1 MSRSTASSASQSTV
15 KGGFWKPDVLL
26 AASAALMALTL
37 YMVYFWV
44 PTDANLGVS
53 QRIFYFHVPLAMIGI
68 GALLPV
74 AIGSVMYLAKRQQCW
89 DWFGYSCAEAGL
101 LFATLGLVTGS
112 IWAKPV
118 WGQWWTW
125 DPKLTL
131 TAIIWFIYVAYMMV
145 RAYSPP
151 GSQQARFASVVAII
165 GVIASTLNYLA
176 TSLWRTA
183 HPETNIGPLAQEADA
198 IASSAIN
205 LTLMAALVTFV
216 VLFAAVVAQRYS
228 MKTSEAFVD
237 EMYRRVSR

>member
-1 MSRSTASSASQSTV
+1 MNQEAVSTASRLANGSR
-15 KGGFWKPDVLL
+15 FWTPDLLL
-26 AASAALMALTL
+26 AAGAGLMALTL
-37 YMVYFWV
+37 YMVFFWV
-44 PTDANLGVS
+44 PTDLNLGVS
-53 QRIFYFHVPLAMIGI
+53 QRIFYFHVPLAIIGI
-68 GALLPV
+68 GALVPV
-74 AIGSVMYLAKRQQCW
+74 AIGSILYLMKRQVCW
-89 DWFGYSCAEAGL
+89 DWFAYSCAEAGIV
-101 LFATLGLVTGS
+101 FATLGLVTGS

-151 GSQQARFASVVAII
+151 GSQQARYASVVAII

-205 LTLMAALVTFV
+205 LTVMTALVTFL

-228 MKTSEAFVD
+228 MKASEEFVD
-237 EMYRRVSR
+237 EMYRRAPR

>member
-1 MSRSTASSASQSTV
+1 MDRNTADTALRSVS
-15 KGGFWKPDVLL
+15 KGGFWTPDLLL

-44 PTDANLGVS
+44 PTDLNLGVS

-68 GALLPV
+68 AALLPV
-74 AIGSVMYLAKRQQCW
+74 AVGSVLYLVKRQTCW
-89 DWFGYSCAEAGL
+89 DWFAYSCAEAGL
-101 LFATLGLVTGS
+101 VFATLGLVTGS

-145 RAYSPP
+145 RAYSPE
-151 GSQQARFASVVAII
+151 GSQQARYASVVAIM

-183 HPETNIGPLAQEADA
+183 HPETNIGPLAQQGDA

-205 LTLMAALVTFV
+205 LTLMTALVTFA

-228 MKTSEAFVD
+228 MKASEAFVD
-237 EMYRRVSR
+237 EMYRRVSH

>member
-1 MSRSTASSASQSTV
+1 MSQRAVGTV
-15 KGGFWKPDVLL
+15 TRATSGSRFWTPDLL
-26 AASAALMALTL
+26 LLASAALMALTL
-37 YMVYFWV
+37 YMVFFWV
-44 PTDANLGVS
+44 PTDLNLGVS

-68 GALLPV
+68 AALLPV
-74 AIGSVMYLAKRQQCW
+74 AIGSVMYLNRRQQCW
-89 DWFGYSCAEAGL
+89 DWFAYSCAEAGIV
-101 LFATLGLVTGS
+101 FATLGLVTGS

-151 GSQQARFASVVAII
+151 GSQQARYASVVAII

-198 IASSAIN
+198 IASSEIN
-205 LTLMAALVTFV
+205 LTLMVALVTFV

-228 MKTSEAFVD
+228 MKASEEFVD
-237 EMYRRVSR
+237 EMYRRASR